1 MDRRD
6 RTQVFN
12 VFRDF
17 FAGFNEDF
25 GRLLGKKNCEH
36 YKFGLVDIKYP
47 DMQIQQQNN
56 DIFAPEILRV
66 FHQSILYLVMRSLD
80 SYKNLNNFVFSI
92 FEYKSSNKE
101 GIKKM
106 F

>member
-25 GRLLGKKNCEH
+25 GRLFGKKNCEH

-47 DMQIQQQNN
+47 DMQIQ
-56 DIFAPEILRV
+56 
-66 FHQSILYLVMRSLD
+66 
-80 SYKNLNNFVFSI
+80 
-92 FEYKSSNKE
+92 
-101 GIKKM
+101 
-106 F
+106 